1 MRRAEVKRKTKE
13 TEIRVVVKLDD
24 QTGACTAAT
33 GIGFLDHMLESFSRH
48 GGFDLSV
55 AAAGDLEVD
64 PHHTI
69 EDVGIVLGQA
79 VKKAVGDGKGI
90 RRFAHAIV
98 PMDEALAT
106 VAIDYSGRGYCVFKA
121 SFGMREIAGIPTDL
135 VSHFFWSFCSHAAI
149 TAHISAAGANDHHQC
164 EAIFKAFG
172 IALGQ
177 ALEIREGSRGVPSTK
192 GIF

>member
-1 MRRAEVKRKTKE
+1 MRKAEVKRKTKE
-13 TEIRVVVKLDD
+13 TEIHVILKLDSRAG
-24 QTGACTAAT
+24 TCKAVT
-33 GIGFLDHMLESFSRH
+33 GIGFLDHMLESCSRH

-55 AAAGDLEVD
+55 TAVGDLEVD

-79 VKKAVGDGKGI
+79 VKKAVGDGTGI

-106 VAIDYSGRGYCVFKA
+106 VALDYSGRGYLAFKA
-121 SFGMREIAGIPTDL
+121 TFGMQQIGGVPTDL
-135 VSHFFWSFCSHAAI
+135 VAHFFWSCCSHAGL
-149 TAHISAAGANDHHQC
+149 TAHISASGMNDHHQC

-177 ALEIREGSRGVPSTK
+177 ALEVREGRMDVPSTK
-192 GIF
+192 GVF